1 MPTKP
6 RSDAKLK
13 TLPPALQEAIFSLCQ
28 AKGYAEV
35 KAWLLEKHVIATSVG
50 SLSQFYAWFPLQRRM
65 EQAATFASQLKE
77 QIAQLPALQGKA
89 SEISDISQIAFEMQA
104 VQSQDAELY
113 FNMRKLRLKERD
125 QQLTERRIKLLEKK
139 AEQADAAEVVTR
151 DESLT
156 PAAREAK
163 LKEIFGLK

>member
-1 MPTKP
+1 MSRKP
-6 RSDAKLK
+6 RPDAKLK
-13 TLPPALQEAIFSLCQ
+13 TLPPALQAELFTQCQ
-28 AKGYAEV
+28 TQGYAEV
-35 KAWLLEKHVIATSVG
+35 KSWLLAKHTVATSVG

-65 EQAATFASQLKE
+65 EQAATFATQLKE

-125 QQLTERRIKLLEKK
+125 QALTERRIALLEKK
-139 AEQADAAEVVTR
+139 AAQADKAAAITGDTELSDT
-151 DESLT
+151 EK
-156 PAAREAK
+156 AAQMRA
-163 LKEIFGLK
+163 LFGMG